1 MIKNVIYTF
10 LLLAFSTTA
19 FAHPGHDHSHWMSGA
34 IHFLLAGACLSVAA
48 LGVYSLK
55 AKVRTSKAKVKK

>member
-10 LLLAFSTTA
+10 LLLAFSTSV
-19 FAHPGHDHSHWMSGA
+19 FAHPGHDHSHWMSGS

-48 LGVYSLK
+48 LAFYSLK
-55 AKVRTSKAKVKK
+55 AKVRTSRATIKK